1 MDLLKEQN
9 ENDKQFFPNVIKE
22 QKEIEREERER
33 DGESFFKLG
42 AAMFSNNIGNYIKV
56 SYCKM
61 FCSDQSLKSV
71 LEMGVL
77 YIAVKIVEKQL

>member
-42 AAMFSNNIGNYIKV
+42 TAMFSNNIGN
-56 SYCKM
+56 
-61 FCSDQSLKSV
+61 
-71 LEMGVL
+71 
-77 YIAVKIVEKQL
+77 